1 VSLTEE
7 LERLS
12 SPRMFVGGEWCD
24 SSDGAVLPCV
34 NPADETEIGS
44 IPDAT
49 VDDVD
54 RAVQAAGDA
63 LPAWSGLSP
72 IQRADK
78 LRELAKLVE
87 ANEAELARIDALDS
101 GNPVRAMLDDVRG
114 ACREIEL
121 FAGLATEIKA
131 DAVSNGGAQFAYG
144 VREPYGVV
152 GRIIPFNHPFKFAV
166 GKSAAA
172 LIAGNTV
179 VLKPSEDTSLSAIRF
194 AELTAGVLPA
204 GVFNVVTGRGA
215 RVGAAI
221 AAHPLIP
228 RVAFTGGVPAGR
240 SVLKAAADHI
250 KHVTLELG
258 GKNPMIVFP
267 DVDPARA
274 AQAAIDGM
282 NIARSQGQ
290 SCQSNSR
297 VFVHDSI
304 HDAFVEHL
312 VRLVK
317 GMNVGDPLD
326 PRTDVGPLAYRA
338 HYERVLGYVE
348 AGVREGAKLVAGGSA
363 SRKPGFYL
371 DPTIFDDVEHGMT
384 IATEEI
390 FGPVVSVIP
399 WRDYETVISQ
409 ANDTEFGLTAN
420 IWTNDL
426 HLAHATAHRIQA
438 GYVWINGVGK
448 RVFGTP
454 FGGYKSSGLG
464 KEGSLEEILEYTRY
478 KVIAVGLHSDAP
490 DRLLSRE
497 QR

>member
-1 VSLTEE
+1 VSVTEE

-12 SPRMFVGGEWCD
+12 NSRMFVGGEWCD

-34 NPADETEIGS
+34 NPSDETEIGQ

-49 VDDVD
+49 TDDVD
-54 RAVQAAGDA
+54 RAVDVARAA

-72 IQRADK
+72 VQRARK
-78 LRELAKLVE
+78 LLELAKKVE

-101 GNPVRAMLDDVRG
+101 GNPIRAMLDDVRG

-144 VREPYGVV
+144 IREPYGVV

-172 LIAGNTV
+172 LVAGNTV

-194 AELTAGVLPA
+194 AELTADVLPP

-221 AAHPLIP
+221 AAHPLVP

-240 SVLKAAADHI
+240 SVLRAAAEHI

-267 DVDPARA
+267 DVDPVRA
-274 AQAAIDGM
+274 AKAAVDGM

-297 VFVHDSI
+297 VFVHEAV
-304 HDAFVEHL
+304 HEAFVEHL
-312 VRLVK
+312 VRIVN
-317 GMNVGDPLD
+317 GMTVGDPLD

-348 AGVREGAKLVAGGSA
+348 AGVREGAKLVAGGGS

-371 DPTIFDDVEHGMT
+371 DPTVFDNVQHGMT
-384 IATEEI
+384 IAKEEI

-399 WRDYETVISQ
+399 WHDYDSVIDQ
-409 ANDTEFGLTAN
+409 ANDSDFGLTAN

-426 HLAHATAHRIQA
+426 SLAHSTAHRIQA

-454 FGGYKSSGLG
+454 FGGYKLSGLG
-464 KEGSLEEILEYTRY
+464 KEGSLEEILEYTRH

-490 DRLLSRE
+490 ERLLSRE
-497 QR
+497 QG

>member
-1 VSLTEE
+1 MSLTEV
-7 LERLS
+7 LQKVS
-12 SPRMFVGGEWCD
+12 NGRMFVGGEWCD

-34 NPADETEIGS
+34 NPSDETEIGS

-49 VDDVD
+49 VEDVD
-54 RAVQAAGDA
+54 RAVRVARDA
-63 LPAWSGLSP
+63 VPAWSGISP
-72 IQRADK
+72 VQRARK
-78 LRELAKLVE
+78 LL
-87 ANEAELARIDALDS
+87 ELARKIEASESELARLDALDS

-114 ACREIEL
+114 ACRELEL

-131 DAVSNGGAQFAYG
+131 DAVSNGDEQFAYG
-144 VREPYGVV
+144 IREPYGVV

-166 GKSAAA
+166 GKTAAA
-172 LIAGNTV
+172 LLAGNTV
-179 VLKPSEDTSLSAIRF
+179 VLKPSEDTSLSAIRL
-194 AELTAGVLPA
+194 AELTADILPA

-221 AAHPLIP
+221 AAHPLVP

-274 AQAAIDGM
+274 AKAAIAGM

-297 VFVHDSI
+297 VFVHEDI
-304 HDAFVEHL
+304 HGEFVEHL
-312 VRLVK
+312 VKCVS
-317 GMNVGDPLD
+317 GMRVGDPLD
-326 PRTDVGPLAYRA
+326 PNTDVGPLAYRA

-348 AGVREGAKLVAGGSA
+348 TGKREGATLVAGGSS
-363 SRKPGFYL
+363 SRKPGFFL

-384 IATEEI
+384 IATDEI

-409 ANDTEFGLTAN
+409 ANDSEFGLTAN

-464 KEGSLEEILEYTRY
+464 KESSLEEILEYTRH
-478 KVIAVGLHSDAP
+478 KVVAVGLHPDAP
-490 DRLLSRE
+490 ERLLSRS
-497 QR
+497 QG

>member
-1 VSLTEE
+1 
-7 LERLS
+7 
-12 SPRMFVGGEWCD
+12 MFIGGQWCD
-24 SSDGAVLPCV
+24 SSDGAVLACV

-49 VDDVD
+49 SADVD
-54 RAVQAAGDA
+54 RAVDAARDA
-63 LPAWSGLSP
+63 LPQWSALSP
-72 IQRADK
+72 IERAGR
-78 LRELAKLVE
+78 LRELARQVK
-87 ANEAELARIDALDS
+87 ANEEELARIDAVDS
-101 GNPVRAMLDDVRG
+101 GNPIRAMLDDVRG
-114 ACREIEL
+114 AAREIEL

-131 DAVSNGGAQFAYG
+131 DAVSNGTAQFAYG

-194 AELTAGVLPA
+194 AELTQGALPPGVL
-204 GVFNVVTGRGA
+204 NVVTGRGA
-215 RVGAAI
+215 SAGAAI
-221 AAHPLIP
+221 AAHPLVP
-228 RVAFTGGVPAGR
+228 RVAFTGGVAAGR

-274 AQAAIDGM
+274 AQAAIAGM

-297 VFVHDSI
+297 VFVHRAI
-304 HDAFVEHL
+304 HDEFVGHL
-312 VRLVK
+312 VQIVK
-317 GMNVGDPLD
+317 GMRVGDPLD
-326 PRTDVGPLAYRA
+326 PGTDVGPLAYRA

-348 AGVREGAKLVAGGSA
+348 AGVREGAKLVAGGSS
-363 SRKPGFYL
+363 SRTPGFYL
-371 DPTIFDDVEHGMT
+371 DPTIFDHVEHGMT
-384 IATEEI
+384 IARDEI

-399 WRDYETVISQ
+399 WHDYETVVSQ

-426 HLAHATAHRIQA
+426 HLAHETAQRIQA
-438 GYVWINGVGK
+438 GYVWVNGVGK

-454 FGGYKSSGLG
+454 FGGYKLSGLG
-464 KEGSLEEILEYTRY
+464 KEGSLEEILEYTRH
-478 KVIAVGLHSDAP
+478 KVIAVSLHADAA
-490 DRLLSRE
+490 DRILSRGAK
-497 QR
+497 

>member
-1 VSLTEE
+1 VPLTKE

-12 SPRMFVGGEWCD
+12 NSRMFVGGEWCD
-24 SSDGAVLPCV
+24 SSDGGVLPCV
-34 NPADETEIGS
+34 NPSDETEIGQ

-49 VDDVD
+49 TEDVD
-54 RAVQAAGDA
+54 RAVDAARGA
-63 LPAWSGLSP
+63 FPAWSDLSP
-72 IQRADK
+72 VQRARK
-78 LRELAKLVE
+78 LLELAEKVE

-101 GNPVRAMLDDVRG
+101 GNPIRAMLDDVRG

-144 VREPYGVV
+144 LREPYGVV

-172 LIAGNTV
+172 LVAGNTV

-194 AELTAGVLPA
+194 AELTADVLPP

-221 AAHPLIP
+221 AAHPLVP

-240 SVLKAAADHI
+240 SVLRAAAEHI

-274 AQAAIDGM
+274 AKAAIAGM

-297 VFVHDSI
+297 VFVHEAV
-304 HDAFVEHL
+304 HEAFVDHL
-312 VRLVK
+312 VRIVK
-317 GMNVGDPLD
+317 GMTVGDPLD
-326 PRTDVGPLAYRA
+326 PQTDVGPLAYRA

-348 AGVREGAKLVAGGSA
+348 AGVREGATLVAGGSS

-371 DPTIFDDVEHGMT
+371 DPTVFDNVEHGMT
-384 IATEEI
+384 IAKEEI

-399 WRDYETVISQ
+399 WHDYESVIEQ

-426 HLAHATAHRIQA
+426 HVAHTTAHRIQA

-454 FGGYKSSGLG
+454 FGGYKLSGLG
-464 KEGSLEEILEYTRY
+464 KEGGLEEILEYTRH

-490 DRLLSRE
+490 ERLLSQE
-497 QR
+497 HG

>member
-1 VSLTEE
+1 MSLTEE
-7 LERLS
+7 LGQLS
-12 SPRMFVGGEWCD
+12 NARMFVGGEWRD

-34 NPADETEIGS
+34 NPADETEIAS
-44 IPDAT
+44 IPDGT
-49 VDDVD
+49 PEDVD
-54 RAVQAAGDA
+54 KAVRAAHDA
-63 LPAWSGLSP
+63 VPSWSSLSP
-72 IQRADK
+72 VQRART
-78 LRELAKLVE
+78 LLELAKRLE
-87 ANEAELARIDALDS
+87 ANEEELARIDALDS
-101 GNPVRAMLDDVRG
+101 GNPVRAMLNDVRG

-131 DAVSNGGAQFAYG
+131 DAVLNGDEQFAYG

-172 LIAGNTV
+172 LVAGNTV

-194 AELTAGVLPA
+194 AQLAADVLPA
-204 GVFNVVTGRGA
+204 GVLNVVTGRGA
-215 RVGAAI
+215 RVGAAL
-221 AAHPLIP
+221 AAHPLVP
-228 RVAFTGGVPAGR
+228 RVAFTGGVPAGKA
-240 SVLKAAADHI
+240 VLKAAADHI

-297 VFVHDSI
+297 VFVHEEI
-304 HDAFVEHL
+304 HESFVDHL
-312 VRLVK
+312 VRIAK

-348 AGVREGAKLVAGGSA
+348 AGVREGATLVAGGSA

-371 DPTIFDDVEHGMT
+371 DPTVFDNVDHGMT
-384 IATEEI
+384 IAREEI

-399 WRDYETVISQ
+399 WRDYETVIAQ
-409 ANDTEFGLTAN
+409 ANDSDFGLTAN

-438 GYVWINGVGK
+438 GYVWINGTGK

-454 FGGYKSSGLG
+454 FGGYKLSGLG
-464 KEGSLEEILEYTRY
+464 KEGSLEEILEYTRH
-478 KVIAVGLHSDAP
+478 KVIAVGLHPDAP
-490 DRLLSRE
+490 KRLLSRE
-497 QR
+497 HG